1 MNVSKHMFTEKSG
14 NHSGIIYGKI
24 REPLW
29 DYLWKNQG
37 TIVGLFM
44 EKSGNHSGIIYG
56 KIREP

>member
-1 MNVSKHMFTEKSG
+1 MFTEKSG

-44 EKSGNHSGIIYG
+44 EKPGNHSGIIYG